1 MLFKYKAIDKGG
13 EEREGVI
20 DALNADI
27 AVNSLQEREL
37 IISLI
42 EPAEKDSI
50 LRKLPF
56 FNRVAIKHVVI
67 ISRQLSTLFEA
78 QVSALRVFR
87 LLSAESEHPVLKKS
101 LGEIADD
108 LQEGSSI
115 SEALRKHPQV
125 FSEFYVNMVKVGEE
139 SGKLDKVFVYL
150 ADYLDRTY
158 ALTSKTKHALVYPIF
173 VIATFIG
180 VMVLMFT
187 VIIPQIS
194 PILLETGAELPIY
207 TKVVLSLSGFFLKY
221 GIFLLAAA
229 IIIFFVSVKYFRTE
243 KGRISMSNIKL
254 GIPYVSNLFKKL
266 YLTRIADNMNTMIS
280 SGVPMLQTIESTAA
294 VVGNEVYRAIL
305 EEAVLEVKA
314 GKSLSK
320 AFSKYEEI
328 PSIMTQ
334 MIKVGEETGEL
345 GSILKTLAKFYER
358 EVVTAVDTLVDM
370 IQPAIIVFLGLGV
383 GFLLAAVLMPIYNIA
398 ATF

>member
-1 MLFKYKAIDKGG
+1 
-13 EEREGVI
+13 
-20 DALNADI
+20 
-27 AVNSLQEREL
+27 
-37 IISLI
+37 
-42 EPAEKDSI
+42 
-50 LRKLPF
+50 
-56 FNRVAIKHVVI
+56 
-67 ISRQLSTLFEA
+67 
-78 QVSALRVFR
+78 
-87 LLSAESEHPVLKKS
+87 
-101 LGEIADD
+101 
-108 LQEGSSI
+108 
-115 SEALRKHPQV
+115 
-125 FSEFYVNMVKVGEE
+125 
-139 SGKLDKVFVYL
+139 
-150 ADYLDRTY
+150 
-158 ALTSKTKHALVYPIF
+158 
-173 VIATFIG
+173 
-180 VMVLMFT
+180 
-187 VIIPQIS
+187 
-194 PILLETGAELPIY
+194 
-207 TKVVLSLSGFFLKY
+207 
-221 GIFLLAAA
+221 
-229 IIIFFVSVKYFRTE
+229 
-243 KGRISMSNIKL
+243 MSNIKL